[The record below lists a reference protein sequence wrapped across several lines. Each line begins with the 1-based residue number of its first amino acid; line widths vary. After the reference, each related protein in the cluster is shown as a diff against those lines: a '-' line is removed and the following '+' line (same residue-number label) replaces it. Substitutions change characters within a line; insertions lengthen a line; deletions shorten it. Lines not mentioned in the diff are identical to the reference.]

1 MVRANNFSVTNIT
14 RDNIKID
21 IHRTFI
27 DTECEK
33 TLIQYINNSKYN
45 IKQAEFLT
53 AVIFLNIA
61 ACHIYPYSKFLFN
74 LGKYMINIF
83 HNNNKDFWK

>member
-1 MVRANNFSVTNIT
+1 MILLKCGT
-14 RDNIKID
+14 RVEID